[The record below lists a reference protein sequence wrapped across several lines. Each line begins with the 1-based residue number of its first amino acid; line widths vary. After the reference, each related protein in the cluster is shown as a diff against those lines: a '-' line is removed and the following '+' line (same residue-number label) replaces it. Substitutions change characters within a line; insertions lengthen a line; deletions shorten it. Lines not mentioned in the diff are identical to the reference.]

1 MGSAVLFKMFKEGVK
16 MIKYRLHNITDFGV
30 EVHDFCAENSLNNY
44 IAVFVD
50 PPYWV
55 ENLETHEN
63 AYTGFGCVNSDSL
76 DEFDISTC
84 NKLGLVKPESLNIYN
99 VSRETLHESE
109 IDWIKRHTPT
119 EEKEPYTK
127 LEKISSFLGILSVI
141 IMATFLLY
149 LFLSSVSF
157 IAEHFSQFTWKV
169 FNIL

>member
-1 MGSAVLFKMFKEGVK
+1 MV
-16 MIKYRLHNITDFGV
+16 KYRLHNITNFGV
-30 EVHDFCAENSLNNY
+30 ELRDFYTENSLNNY
-44 IAVFVD
+44 ISLFVE

-55 ENLETHEN
+55 ENLEAHEN
-63 AYTGFGCVNSDSL
+63 VYIGFDGHTKVVTPDKL
-76 DEFDISTC
+76 DD
-84 NKLGLVKPESLNIYN
+84 LN

-109 IDWIKRHTPT
+109 IDWIKRHALVK

-127 LEKISSFLGILSVI
+127 LEKIYYFLIMLFVI

-157 IAEHFSQFTWKV
+157 IAEHFAKFTWKV

>member
-1 MGSAVLFKMFKEGVK
+1 

-30 EVHDFCAENSLNNY
+30 EIHDFYTENSLNNY
-44 IAVFVD
+44 IALFVD

-55 ENLETHEN
+55 ENLETN
-63 AYTGFGCVNSDSL
+63 KSVYTGFTDINNDTLDKLDNSTL
-76 DEFDISTC
+76 NE
-84 NKLGLVKPESLNIYN
+84 LGLVRPDN

-119 EEKEPYTK
+119 EEKEPFTK

-141 IMATFLLY
+141 IMSTFLLY

-157 IAEHFSQFTWKV
+157 IAEHFSEFTWKV

>member
-1 MGSAVLFKMFKEGVK
+1 

-30 EVHDFCAENSLNNY
+30 EIHDFHTENSLNNY
-44 IAVFVD
+44 IALFVD

-55 ENLETHEN
+55 ENLETN
-63 AYTGFGCVNSDSL
+63 KSVYTGFTDINNDTLDKLDNSTL
-76 DEFDISTC
+76 NE
-84 NKLGLVKPESLNIYN
+84 LGLVRPDN

-157 IAEHFSQFTWKV
+157 IAEHFSEFTWKV

>member
-1 MGSAVLFKMFKEGVK
+1 
-16 MIKYRLHNITDFGV
+16 MIKYRLHNITDFGI
-30 EVHDFCAENSLNNY
+30 EVHEFYNENSLNNY

-55 ENLETHEN
+55 ENLETKEKT
-63 AYTGFGCVNSDSL
+63 YTGYT
-76 DEFDISTC
+76 DINENGIT
-84 NKLGLVKPESLNIYN
+84 NEENNN
-99 VSRETLHESE
+99 VSRERLHETPTE
-109 IDWIKRHTPT
+109 WIARHTST

-127 LEKISSFLGILSVI
+127 LEKISYLLGILSVI

-157 IAEHFSQFTWKV
+157 IAEHFSEYTWKI

>member
-1 MGSAVLFKMFKEGVK
+1 
-16 MIKYRLHNITDFGV
+16 MIQYRLHNITDFGV
-30 EVHDFCAENSLNNY
+30 EIHDFYTENSLNNY
-44 IAVFVD
+44 IALFVD

-55 ENLETHEN
+55 ENL
-63 AYTGFGCVNSDSL
+63 YT
-76 DEFDISTC
+76 
-84 NKLGLVKPESLNIYN
+84 NKNIYVGFDGQSYANPTDGIKDYIETDTSSNLYTEN

-109 IDWIKRHTPT
+109 IDWIKRHAPIE

-127 LEKISSFLGILSVI
+127 LEKISSFLGILFVV

-149 LFLSSVSF
+149 FFLSSVSF

>member
-1 MGSAVLFKMFKEGVK
+1 

-30 EVHDFCAENSLNNY
+30 ELHDFYTENALNNY

-55 ENLETHEN
+55 ENLETHEKV
-63 AYTGFGCVNSDSL
+63 YTGYSSIDMFNED
-76 DEFDISTC
+76 
-84 NKLGLVKPESLNIYN
+84 N

-109 IDWIKRHTPT
+109 IEWIKRHTST
-119 EEKEPYTK
+119 EEKAPYTK
-127 LEKISSFLGILSVI
+127 SEKIYSFLGLLSVI

-157 IAEHFSQFTWKV
+157 IAEHFSEFTWKV
-169 FNIL
+169 FNLL

>member
-1 MGSAVLFKMFKEGVK
+1 
-16 MIKYRLHNITDFGV
+16 MIKYRLHNITNFGV
-30 EVHDFCAENSLNNY
+30 EIHDFYTEQSLNNY
-44 IAVFVD
+44 ISLLVD

-55 ENLETHEN
+55 ENLETN
-63 AYTGFGCVNSDSL
+63 KCVYTGFDSDNL
-76 DEFDISTC
+76 DELNIFTL
-84 NKLGLVKPESLNIYN
+84 NKQGLVKADNLSRNN

-157 IAEHFSQFTWKV
+157 IAEHLSEFTWKV

>member
-1 MGSAVLFKMFKEGVK
+1 

-30 EVHDFCAENSLNNY
+30 EVHDFYTENSLNNY

-55 ENLETHEN
+55 ENLGTHQN
-63 AYTGFGCVNSDSL
+63 TYTGFKAD
-76 DEFDISTC
+76 DISKSELEYIE
-84 NKLGLVKPESLNIYN
+84 NDILSLK
-99 VSRETLHESE
+99 EAFHESE

-157 IAEHFSQFTWKV
+157 IAEYFSKFTWKV

>member
-1 MGSAVLFKMFKEGVK
+1 

-30 EVHDFCAENSLNNY
+30 ELHDFYTENSLNNY
-44 IAVFVD
+44 IALFVD

-55 ENLETHEN
+55 ENLETN
-63 AYTGFGCVNSDSL
+63 KSIYTGFT
-76 DEFDISTC
+76 DISNDTLDGLD
-84 NKLGLVKPESLNIYN
+84 NTALNELGLVRPEN

-127 LEKISSFLGILSVI
+127 LEKIFSFLVILSVFF
-141 IMATFLLY
+141 MSVFLLY
-149 LFLSSVSF
+149 LFLFSVTF
-157 IAEHFSQFTWKV
+157 IAEHLSQFTWKV

>member
-1 MGSAVLFKMFKEGVK
+1 
-16 MIKYRLHNITDFGV
+16 MIQYRLHNITDFGV
-30 EVHDFCAENSLNNY
+30 ELHDFYTENSLNNY
-44 IAVFVD
+44 ISLFVD

-55 ENLETHEN
+55 ENL
-63 AYTGFGCVNSDSL
+63 YT
-76 DEFDISTC
+76 
-84 NKLGLVKPESLNIYN
+84 NKNIYVGFDGQSYVN
-99 VSRETLHESE
+99 PTDGIKDYIETDTSSNLYTEKVSRETLHESE

-119 EEKEPYTK
+119 KEEKEPYTK

-157 IAEHFSQFTWKV
+157 IAEHLSQFTWKV